1 LSGTPQTGKGCRIID
16 RTNAPV
22 HSRAMASDI
31 EIDILIDA
39 ADWDER
45 ALQLLAVAAAAATLD
60 ELGLEPQQFGVSILA
75 CDDARIATLNS
86 QFRAKPQ
93 PTNVL
98 SWPSEDRA
106 AAAPGEMPH
115 LPPPNPVGPPLEL
128 GDIALAHETCTR
140 EAAEA
145 GKPFEDHIRH
155 LIVHGLLHLLG
166 FDHETDA
173 DAELMEGLET
183 RVLARLGVPD
193 PY

>member
-1 LSGTPQTGKGCRIID
+1 
-16 RTNAPV
+16 
-22 HSRAMASDI
+22 M
-31 EIDILIDA
+31 EIDVLIESRKWSGLHLERLAGDA
-39 ADWDER
+39 V
-45 ALQLLAVAAAAATLD
+45 LAALD